1 MTATPTSRELAKA
14 QKPGKRKPSKAERK
28 SALDRATERTRQTMP
43 AGEPTPEL
51 YRHHAVEERGSATN
65 MRKAAG
71 KIVRDGRYLDRYWLD
86 GHITKAQ
93 YEAGDRL
100 YQTWRAA
107 GLSPQWIGDY
117 GTTVDGGGGESAE
130 EAQQRALNQLQKV
143 KENVTLKQW
152 NVLQAVV
159 IWDAPATE
167 VRRDN
172 SDTFGPLREALTALA
187 KYWKIGC

>member
-1 MTATPTSRELAKA
+1 MTATPTSAELHKAAK
-14 QKPGKRKPSKAERK
+14 PRKRKPSKSERQR
-28 SALDRATERTRQTMP
+28 ALDRATERTRQAMP

-65 MRKAAG
+65 TRKVAG

-86 GHITKAQ
+86 GYITRAQ

-130 EAQQRALNQLQKV
+130 KAQQKALDQLKWV
-143 KENVTLKQW
+143 KENISLPRW
-152 NVLQAVV
+152 SVLQAVV
-159 IWDAPATE
+159 IWDSPATE
-167 VRRDN
+167 VRRSRN
-172 SDTFGPLREALTALA
+172 DTFGPLQDALSELA
-187 KYWKIGC
+187 RLWKI